1 MILITKEGF
10 SIRFPAEDVR
20 VMHRQARGVR
30 GIKLSSDDCVV
41 GMVVLAE
48 DIINKDFYLL
58 TATEKGFAKRTHIKE
73 YRRQA
78 RGGKGII
85 NVKITERIGEV
96 IGVVLVAE
104 DDEVMCI
111 TEKGIL
117 IRLRVKEV
125 RGTKRGTQGVKII
138 NLKEKDNL
146 ASLTRIV
153 SQ

>member
-1 MILITKEGF
+1 M
-10 SIRFPAEDVR
+10 
-20 VMHRQARGVR
+20 
-30 GIKLSSDDCVV
+30 
-41 GMVVLAE
+41 
-48 DIINKDFYLL
+48 
-58 TATEKGFAKRTHIKE
+58 
-73 YRRQA
+73 
-78 RGGKGII
+78 
-85 NVKITERIGEV
+85 
-96 IGVVLVAE
+96 VAE